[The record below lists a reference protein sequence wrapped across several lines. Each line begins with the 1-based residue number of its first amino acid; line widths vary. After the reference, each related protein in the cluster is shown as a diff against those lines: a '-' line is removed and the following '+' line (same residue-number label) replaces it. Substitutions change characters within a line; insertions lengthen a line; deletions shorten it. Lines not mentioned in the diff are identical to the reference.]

1 MTTEIIIRN
10 LGGLVSGNV
19 NYSESSNAFLTNG
32 YTSAANNTYFNAI
45 RFAEGI
51 VIKEDVGQ
59 GYIHTFLNGIRI
71 YSLNEKT
78 LLADRTYHNYRYSR
92 DKVYYESKRMLIE
105 LVLCAAKN
113 AGQSI
118 DSNKVSVAIDKVLK
132 QAFNGDQLEIAQ
144 TQIPKGIS

>member
-10 LGGLVSGNV
+10 LGGLVSRDV
-19 NYSESSNAFLTNG
+19 NYSKTSNAFLTNG

-71 YSLNEKT
+71 YSLKEKT
-78 LLADRTYHNYRYSR
+78 LLIDRTYYNKRYSR
-92 DKVYYESKRMLIE
+92 HKVFYESKRMLIE

-113 AGQSI
+113 AGHSI
-118 DSNKVSVAIDKVLK
+118 HSNEVSIAIDKILK
-132 QAFNGDQLEIAQ
+132 QAFNEDQLEIAQ
-144 TQIPKGIS
+144 TQINKGIS